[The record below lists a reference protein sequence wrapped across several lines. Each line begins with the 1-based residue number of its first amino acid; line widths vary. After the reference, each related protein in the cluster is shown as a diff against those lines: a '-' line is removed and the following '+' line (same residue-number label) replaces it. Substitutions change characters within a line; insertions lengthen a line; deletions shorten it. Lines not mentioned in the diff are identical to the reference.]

1 MPTYEETE
9 TITSID
15 ITTQYRF
22 IGVVVTTTVE
32 KDGVVIAQNDTR
44 QLFNPTAD
52 ISTLPQ
58 EVQFIAQ
65 HYWTAELISE
75 YEASLNQ

>member
-22 IGVVVTTTVE
+22 IGVVTTTTVE

-44 QLFNPTAD
+44 QLFDPTTD

-65 HYWTAELISE
+65 NYWTAELIAE

>member
-9 TITSID
+9 TISSID
-15 ITTQYRF
+15 ITTQYKF
-22 IGVVVTTTVE
+22 IGVVTTTRVE